1 MNAQTMIRPTSSATS
16 STESLRQQ
24 EFHGEVIRA
33 AHQEDMEQM
42 EAHVRVLL
50 HRNQWYAAQTSLLA
64 KVVAQTIRRYAIE
77 QTPERVALLVLAMFD
92 VRTQDGLLPRE
103 GHAAVAAR
111 IAGKIAEAGID
122 NIERA
127 VTESLGSAMG
137 QQVRVTGW
145 LPGFRVTE
153 GKQLRQL
160 TGEAC
165 PSCKDNPGVIDP
177 QRGRSATARCLN
189 SEDCGWREKRRKNRR

>member
-1 MNAQTMIRPTSSATS
+1 MTAQTMTRPTAG
-16 STESLRQQ
+16 TESLRQQ
-24 EFHGEVIRA
+24 EFHEEMIRA

-42 EAHVRVLL
+42 ESHVRVLL
-50 HRNQWYAAQTSLLA
+50 HRSQWYAAQTSLLA
-64 KVVAQTIRRYAIE
+64 KVIAQTIRRYAVE

-92 VRTQDGLLPRE
+92 VRSQDGSLPRD

-111 IAGKIAEAGID
+111 IAAKVAAAGID

-127 VTESLGSAMG
+127 VADGLGSAMG
-137 QQVRVTGW
+137 QRVRVTGW

-165 PSCKDNPGVIDP
+165 PSCKENPSVVDP
-177 QRGRSATARCLN
+177 HQGRSARARCLN
-189 SEDCGWREKRRKNRR
+189 SEDCGWSEKGGKARR